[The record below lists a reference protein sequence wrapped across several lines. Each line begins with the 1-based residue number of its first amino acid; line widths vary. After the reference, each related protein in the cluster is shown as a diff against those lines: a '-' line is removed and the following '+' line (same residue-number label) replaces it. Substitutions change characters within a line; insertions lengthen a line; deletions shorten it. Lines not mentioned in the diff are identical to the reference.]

1 MSVTC
6 DRFVDFS
13 GYSNFRHK
21 SSKWNI
27 FESGVKHLT
36 SNGQMMDQTPVY
48 VVHNIKHLWVIMWE
62 LSVGLCPYLL
72 LLDQTILLHF
82 RSSIDR
88 PLNGYLRIPV
98 VITISV
104 SRKKIYNQSLGAYEK
119 KTILDEVVFILFLSY
134 ICIWLLRADIPSF
147 FTAKIAS
154 QISKRHLSAWNIWT
168 FFRRFSRNFN
178 TSWNQKKI
186 L

>member
-1 MSVTC
+1 LSVTC

-36 SNGQMMDQTPVY
+36 SNGQMMDQTFVY

-119 KTILDEVVFILFLSY
+119 KLFWMKWSLFY
-134 ICIWLLRADIPSF
+134 FYLTFVYDCYVPTYHRFLRQRLLLKYQNVI
-147 FTAKIAS
+147 
-154 QISKRHLSAWNIWT
+154 
-168 FFRRFSRNFN
+168 
-178 TSWNQKKI
+178 
-186 L
+186 

>member
-1 MSVTC
+1 
-6 DRFVDFS
+6 
-13 GYSNFRHK
+13 
-21 SSKWNI
+21 
-27 FESGVKHLT
+27 
-36 SNGQMMDQTPVY
+36 MMDQTFVY
-48 VVHNIKHLWVIMWE
+48 VVHNIKHRWVIMWE

-104 SRKKIYNQSLGAYEK
+104 SRKKIYNQSLRAYEK
-119 KTILDEVVFILFLSY
+119 KYFGWSGVYFIFILILHLY
-134 ICIWLLRADIPSF
+134 INVTCRHTIVFYGKDCFSNIKTSSKRLEYLNIFPSF
-147 FTAKIAS
+147 FK
-154 QISKRHLSAWNIWT
+154 K
-168 FFRRFSRNFN
+168 FN